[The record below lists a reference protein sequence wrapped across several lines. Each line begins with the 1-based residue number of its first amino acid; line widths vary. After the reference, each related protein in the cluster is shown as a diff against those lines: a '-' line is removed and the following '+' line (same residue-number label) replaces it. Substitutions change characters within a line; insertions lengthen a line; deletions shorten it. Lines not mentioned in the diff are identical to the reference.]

1 VINSYS
7 NTFKLFS
14 YLQICIFFGA
24 SSVFFIGL
32 SNLFLAIENFSYLI
46 LFVSF
51 FFNTG
56 LALLI
61 AMSPIQ
67 SFPVNRRLS
76 EYD

>member
-1 VINSYS
+1 
-7 NTFKLFS
+7 
-14 YLQICIFFGA
+14 
-24 SSVFFIGL
+24 
-32 SNLFLAIENFSYLI
+32 

-61 AMSPIQ
+61 AMSPIHRF
-67 SFPVNRRLS
+67 SFNRRLS